1 MNWLA
6 RKVVDGYR
14 ALVHKIYARR
24 YGTLAQHMGREQ
36 ITSPSEDKVAR
47 GLIIIQ
53 IDGLAYDHLVQAIAQ
68 GAAPH
73 IKRLIGTG
81 QLRLAP
87 WHCGLPSTTPAV
99 QAGIMFG
106 NNWDIPGFRWY
117 DKAQQRAFV
126 CKRPTTL
133 QVLQKQ
139 VAGERPGILC
149 GGASYYNMF
158 DGDAEWAVFTLSAMR
173 VIRFF
178 EGVRGL
184 GLSLLFL
191 FSPLRVLR
199 VIGRALWNYLLDL
212 WRRLLALFRPSV
224 YRPFDLLS
232 PMTHIFTQVL
242 FQEMITFG
250 VQLDIYRG
258 APAVY
263 ANLTNY
269 DEIAHHVGPSHSAAF
284 KAIKNMDR
292 QIGRID
298 KTLKR
303 YPGREYDLYILS
315 DHGMSPSVS
324 FKERFGLSLGD
335 YIAQQIDEPL
345 TLDERYGAPSN
356 ALKQAHYLLE
366 ELHGLEERLSPRGAA
381 VVRTT
386 REYLSR
392 HVLPAYIE
400 EHQDMLTWP
409 LDATEHDTALL
420 ADEDENHWDPEHH
433 SDVTVRVSGSLA
445 HIYLNVSEKRLNLSE
460 IALLYPTL
468 LTRLIEHPG
477 IGLVIGH
484 EGNETVMMNRHGTLT
499 TQDVLE
505 QLHGSNPL
513 AGLGDRHAQATRI
526 NRLASFPHS
535 GDLILLGAWTQEHV
549 ITFENQIG
557 THGGL
562 GGLQEKP
569 FILYPANVDWPN
581 RPIQDPCE
589 LYEHFIRYT
598 HPQTSPHQPTATDPQ
613 AASIKTDK
621 LSHPDNGQI
630 AYTPE
635 STREKPF

>member
-1 MNWLA
+1 MNWLV
-6 RKVVDGYR
+6 RKAVDGYR
-14 ALVHKIYARR
+14 AIARKVYMRR

-36 ITSPSEDKVAR
+36 IVSPSEAKAAR

-53 IDGLAYDHLVQAIAQ
+53 IDGLSYDHLVQAVAR
-68 GAAPH
+68 GTAPH

-81 QLRLAP
+81 QLRLSP

-117 DKAQQRAFV
+117 DKIQRRAFV

-133 QVLQKQ
+133 QVLQTQ
-139 VAGERPGILC
+139 VADGRPGILC
-149 GGASYYNMF
+149 GGSSYYNMF
-158 DGDAEWAVFTLSAMR
+158 DGGAEWAVFTLSAMH

-184 GLSLLFL
+184 GLLLLFL
-191 FSPLRVLR
+191 ISPLRVLS

-250 VQLDIYRG
+250 VQMDIYRG

-269 DEIAHHVGPSHSAAF
+269 DETAHHVGPSHPEAF
-284 KAIKNMDR
+284 KAIKDMDR

-303 YPGREYDLYILS
+303 HPGREYDFYILS
-315 DHGMSPSVS
+315 DHGMSPSVP

-335 YIAQQIDEPL
+335 YIAQQIDQPL

-356 ALKQAHYLLE
+356 TLKQVHYLLE

-381 VVRTT
+381 VVHTA

-392 HVLPAYIE
+392 HVLPAYIKE
-400 EHQDMLTWP
+400 RQDLLTWP
-409 LDATEHDTALL
+409 LDATEHDIDL
-420 ADEDENHWDPEHH
+420 APGQNENRLDPKRH
-433 SDVTVRVSGSLA
+433 SDVAVRVSGPLA

-477 IGLVIGH
+477 IGLVVGH
-484 EGNETVMMNRHGTLT
+484 EGNETVMMNQHGTLT
-499 TQDVLE
+499 TTGILE

-526 NRLASFPHS
+526 NHLASFPHS
-535 GDLILLGAWTQEHV
+535 GDLILLGAWTKDHV
-549 ITFENQIG
+549 ITFEDQIG

-562 GGLQEKP
+562 GGLEEKP

-581 RPIQDPCE
+581 GIIQDPCE
-589 LYEHFIRYT
+589 LYDLFIRYT
-598 HPQTSPHQPTATDPQ
+598 HPQAQTHQHTRANSQSSP
-613 AASIKTDK
+613 IKKDR
-621 LSHPDNGQI
+621 LSYPDNGPV
-630 AYTPE
+630 AHVPE
-635 STREKPF
+635 PIKKSF